1 MPGAPPALVVEPLV
15 VLLADVALA
24 TVTLA
29 VVTATLLLATV
40 SPLTVVPVAVLVIPV
55 PVVPPGVPELVLMPL
70 PAPESSSDEH
80 PPEPIAASTIG
91 NAVAI
96 ERPREDRV
104 RGVMMS
110 FP

>member
-1 MPGAPPALVVEPLV
+1 MPVAPPALVVEPLV
-15 VLLADVALA
+15 VLVADVALA

-40 SPLTVVPVAVLVIPV
+40 CPLTVPVAVLV
-55 PVVPPGVPELVLMPL
+55 PVVPPGVPELVLMPS
-70 PAPESSSDEH
+70 PAPESSLDEH
-80 PPEPIAASTIG
+80 PLEPMAASIIG

-96 ERPREDRV
+96 ERPSEDRV
-104 RGVMMS
+104 CGVMMS